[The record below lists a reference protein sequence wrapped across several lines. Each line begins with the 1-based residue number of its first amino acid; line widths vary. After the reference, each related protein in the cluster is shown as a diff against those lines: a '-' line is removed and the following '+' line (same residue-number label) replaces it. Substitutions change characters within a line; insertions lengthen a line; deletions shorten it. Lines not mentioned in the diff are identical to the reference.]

1 MQRKLIS
8 IGVFLS
14 GVMIFVVNLSGCK
27 STPPPL
33 PTPVIPTLMPAAA
46 TFTPAETA
54 MPTITMLAISPIP
67 TLLPSHTHT
76 NTPAPTLMP
85 AVTETLLPTITDTPA
100 ITLTPTFAFPQAVI
114 QMQANCRYGPGTAY
128 LYSHGLYSGDQG
140 EIHGRTPSG
149 AWLWIKP
156 ENLERHCWAAASVM
170 EVVGDIFTVKVHETV
185 LPRTTFAG
193 PPENVDAVREG
204 DKVFVS
210 WSPVQL
216 TVDKARG
223 YLIEATLCQNGQAA
237 TIAVQTDNPFYEFV
251 DEGSCASSSSGR
263 LYTAEKH
270 GYSDPVA
277 IPWP

>member
-1 MQRKLIS
+1 M
-8 IGVFLS
+8 GVFLS

-27 STPPPL
+27 STPPL
-33 PTPVIPTLMPAAA
+33 LSTLVNPTLSPAAA

-76 NTPAPTLMP
+76 NIPAPTSTP
-85 AVTETLLPTITDTPA
+85 AATETLLPTITDTPA

-170 EVVGDIFTVKVHETV
+170 EVVGDIFSVKVHEPV
-185 LPRTTFAG
+185 LG
-193 PPENVDAVREG
+193 
-204 DKVFVS
+204 
-210 WSPVQL
+210 
-216 TVDKARG
+216 
-223 YLIEATLCQNGQAA
+223 
-237 TIAVQTDNPFYEFV
+237 
-251 DEGSCASSSSGR
+251 
-263 LYTAEKH
+263 
-270 GYSDPVA
+270 
-277 IPWP
+277 